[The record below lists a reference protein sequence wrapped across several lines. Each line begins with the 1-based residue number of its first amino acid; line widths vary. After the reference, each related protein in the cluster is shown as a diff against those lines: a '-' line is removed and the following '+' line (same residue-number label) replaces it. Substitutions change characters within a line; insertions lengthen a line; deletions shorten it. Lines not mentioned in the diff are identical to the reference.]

1 MTRVGRTTT
10 AIQPTSTGL
19 TKVDSARDIVLVRSK
34 IRNNSAN
41 TPKRGLNLY
50 RLNSAKNTTTIRPVT
65 DNDNSP
71 RGRTDSLPRDSSID
85 NRIHPTPEDSRPC
98 TFDASIASD
107 ARPHLAWKVS
117 KYYTAEFSYEKLQL
131 HLRIS
136 KASSD
141 YPQANGVARSFINSI
156 APVSILSSPTAY

>member
-65 DNDNSP
+65 PSVKWDLRDE
-71 RGRTDSLPRDSSID
+71 RDSYQP
-85 NRIHPTPEDSRPC
+85 IH
-98 TFDASIASD
+98 
-107 ARPHLAWKVS
+107 
-117 KYYTAEFSYEKLQL
+117 
-131 HLRIS
+131 
-136 KASSD
+136 
-141 YPQANGVARSFINSI
+141 
-156 APVSILSSPTAY
+156 